1 MLFCSGLLF
10 ADTSVTYVKYCH
22 FLNKLD
28 FNAGL
33 ACIMFDT
40 ETNVEVTCLYTL
52 GPSILRSMMGLPQEA
67 QSTGRAS
74 STEAWEPLHKE
85 PLQLCTGIQS
95 L

>member
-1 MLFCSGLLF
+1 MLFCSGMLF
-10 ADTSVTYVKYCH
+10 AATSVTYVKYCH

-40 ETNVEVTCLYTL
+40 ETNVEVTCLYML
-52 GPSILRSMMGLPQEA
+52 GPSILRSMMGLPQ
-67 QSTGRAS
+67 QVQGTGRAS
-74 STEAWEPLHKE
+74 SPEAREPLHKE
-85 PLQLCTGIQS
+85 PSQLCTGVQS